1 MGPLARLNVADRC
14 GTPAADAELA
24 EFRQR
29 CGRMVHSAFHYHYAR
44 LIELLHG
51 LEKIERLLAD
61 PAILDTHVR
70 ARAAVNS
77 LEGVGMIEAP
87 RGVLIHHYKVDEKG
101 AIVWANLIVATG
113 HNNLAI
119 NRGVKQVAQAL
130 RGWRQAQGR
139 HVEPGV
145 RAGAGLRSVPELLDA
160 RGRDAGHAS
169 HTAGP
174 AGSGA
179 GPDRVAAPRR
189 SGARREAKVERRK
202 VTLTSKP
209 VVDRATAK
217 GLEDVRKGR
226 LRGPFDT
233 VDEMID
239 SLKGRNRQKTAKA
252 S

>member
-1 MGPLARLNVADRC
+1 M
-14 GTPAADAELA
+14 
-24 EFRQR
+24 
-29 CGRMVHSAFHYHYAR
+29 
-44 LIELLHG
+44 
-51 LEKIERLLAD
+51 
-61 PAILDTHVR
+61 
-70 ARAAVNS
+70 
-77 LEGVGMIEAP
+77 
-87 RGVLIHHYKVDEKG
+87 DEKG

-119 NRGVKQVAQAL
+119 NRSVEQVAKHFVDGDKLKEGMLNRVSARGARL
-130 RGWRQAQGR
+130 R
-139 HVEPGV
+139 P
-145 RAGAGLRSVPELLDA
+145 VPELLDA
-160 RGRDAGHAS
+160 RGRHAGHAS